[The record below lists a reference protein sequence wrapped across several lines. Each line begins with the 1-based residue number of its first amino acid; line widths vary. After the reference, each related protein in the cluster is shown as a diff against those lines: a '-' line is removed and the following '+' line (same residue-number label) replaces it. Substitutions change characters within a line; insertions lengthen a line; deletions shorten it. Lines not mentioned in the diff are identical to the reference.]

1 MRDRLGCEPRG
12 RGCRVGG
19 VSAKGHR
26 YWTALGRSAY
36 VTERTFRWV
45 LTDGMYYGAVT
56 APTKTVLVVDDEPTL
71 VATLRYNLEREGYK
85 VVSAIDGE
93 KAISMARSERPDL
106 MILDLM
112 LPAVD
117 GLEVCR
123 ILRREM
129 NLPILMLT
137 ARAGE
142 VDKVVGLEIGADD
155 YVTKP
160 FSTRELLARVRA
172 LLRRTT
178 SSGDDEGFASG
189 NLRVDMKRREVTR
202 DGVALDLKPKEM
214 ELLIYFIRNRGRAF
228 TREQLLREVW
238 GYDFYG
244 DSRTVDVHVSWL
256 RQKIEEQPGKPT
268 RILTVRGVG
277 YRFEA

>member
-1 MRDRLGCEPRG
+1 
-12 RGCRVGG
+12 
-19 VSAKGHR
+19 
-26 YWTALGRSAY
+26 
-36 VTERTFRWV
+36 
-45 LTDGMYYGAVT
+45 VT

-85 VVSAIDGE
+85 VVAASDGE
-93 KAISMARSERPDL
+93 KAIAAARSERPDL

-172 LLRRTT
+172 LLRRTA
-178 SSGDDEGFASG
+178 SSADDEGFTSG

-214 ELLIYFIRNRGRAF
+214 ELLIYFMRNRGRAF

-256 RQKIEEQPGKPT
+256 RQKIEEQPSKPT

-277 YRFEA
+277 YRFEV

>member
-1 MRDRLGCEPRG
+1 M
-12 RGCRVGG
+12 
-19 VSAKGHR
+19 
-26 YWTALGRSAY
+26 
-36 VTERTFRWV
+36 
-45 LTDGMYYGAVT
+45 T
-56 APTKTVLVVDDEPTL
+56 APAKTVLVVDDEPTL
-71 VATLRYNLEREGYK
+71 VATLKYNLEREGYR
-85 VVSAIDGE
+85 VVSAADGE
-93 KAISMARSERPDL
+93 KAITLARTERPDL

-112 LPAVD
+112 LPVVD

-129 NLPILMLT
+129 SLPILMLT
-137 ARAGE
+137 ARVGE

-160 FSTRELLARVRA
+160 FSTRELLARIRA

-178 SSGDDEGFASG
+178 TPADEEALVSGD
-189 NLRVDMKRREVTR
+189 LRIDLKRREVTR
-202 DGVALDLKPKEM
+202 NDRPVELKPKEM
-214 ELLIYFIRNRGRAF
+214 ELLIYFMRNKGRAF

-256 RQKIEEQPGKPT
+256 RQKIEEQPGKPV

-277 YRFEA
+277 YRFEG

>member
-1 MRDRLGCEPRG
+1 MTT
-12 RGCRVGG
+12 
-19 VSAKGHR
+19 S
-26 YWTALGRSAY
+26 
-36 VTERTFRWV
+36 
-45 LTDGMYYGAVT
+45 
-56 APTKTVLVVDDEPTL
+56 TKTVLVVDDEPTL

-85 VVSAIDGE
+85 VVSAADGE

-106 MILDLM
+106 LILDLM

-142 VDKVVGLEIGADD
+142 VDKVVGLELGADD

-172 LLRRTT
+172 LLRRTA
-178 SSGDDEGFASG
+178 SSGEDEGFSSG

-202 DGVALDLKPKEM
+202 DGRVLDLKPKEM
-214 ELLIYFIRNRGRAF
+214 ELLIYFMRNKGRAF

-256 RQKIEEQPGKPT
+256 RQKIEEQASKPT

>member
-1 MRDRLGCEPRG
+1 MKP
-12 RGCRVGG
+12 
-19 VSAKGHR
+19 A
-26 YWTALGRSAY
+26 A
-36 VTERTFRWV
+36 
-45 LTDGMYYGAVT
+45 
-56 APTKTVLVVDDEPTL
+56 KTVLLVDDEPTL
-71 VATLRYNLEREGYK
+71 VATLKYNLEHEGYR
-85 VVSAIDGE
+85 VVTANDGE
-93 KAISMARSERPDL
+93 KAITLARIEHPDV
-106 MILDLM
+106 IVLDLM
-112 LPAVD
+112 LPVID

-129 NLPILMLT
+129 SLPILMLT
-137 ARAGE
+137 ARADE

-178 SSGDDEGFASG
+178 TEPDDEVLVSQD
-189 NLRVDMKRREVTR
+189 LRVDMKRREVARNETP
-202 DGVALDLKPKEM
+202 LELKPKEM
-214 ELLIYFIRNRGRAF
+214 ELLIHFMRNKGRAF

-244 DSRTVDVHVSWL
+244 DSRTVDVHISWL
-256 RQKIEEQPGKPT
+256 RQKIEQQPGKPV

-277 YRFEA
+277 YRFEG

>member
-1 MRDRLGCEPRG
+1 V
-12 RGCRVGG
+12 RVRYS
-19 VSAKGHR
+19 SAVN
-26 YWTALGRSAY
+26 SA
-36 VTERTFRWV
+36 
-45 LTDGMYYGAVT
+45 
-56 APTKTVLVVDDEPTL
+56 TKTVLVVDDEPTL
-71 VATLRYNLEREGYK
+71 VATLKYNLEREGYR
-85 VVSAIDGE
+85 VLAAGDGD
-93 KAISMARSERPDL
+93 KAINLARSERPDL
-106 MILDLM
+106 LILDLM
-112 LPAVD
+112 LPSVD

-129 NLPILMLT
+129 SLPILMLT
-137 ARAGE
+137 ARVGE

-172 LLRRTT
+172 LLRRT
-178 SSGDDEGFASG
+178 SVLADEELLVSGD
-189 NLRVDMKRREVTR
+189 LRIDMKRREASLADQPVE
-202 DGVALDLKPKEM
+202 LKPKEM
-214 ELLIYFIRNRGRAF
+214 ELLIYFMRNKGRAF

-256 RQKIEEQPGKPT
+256 RQKIEDVPGKPV

-277 YRFEA
+277 YRFEG

>member
-1 MRDRLGCEPRG
+1 M
-12 RGCRVGG
+12 
-19 VSAKGHR
+19 
-26 YWTALGRSAY
+26 
-36 VTERTFRWV
+36 
-45 LTDGMYYGAVT
+45 T
-56 APTKTVLVVDDEPTL
+56 APAKTVLVVDDEPTL
-71 VATLRYNLEREGYK
+71 VATLKYNLEREGYR
-85 VVSAIDGE
+85 VVSAGDGE
-93 KAISMARSERPDL
+93 KAITLARSERPDL

-129 NLPILMLT
+129 TLPILMLT
-137 ARAGE
+137 ARVGE

-160 FSTRELLARVRA
+160 FSTRELLARIRA

-178 SSGDDEGFASG
+178 TPADEEVLVSGD
-189 NLRVDMKRREVTR
+189 LRVDMKRREVTR
-202 DGVALDLKPKEM
+202 NDRPVELKPKEM
-214 ELLIYFIRNRGRAF
+214 ELLIYFMRNKGRAF

-256 RQKIEEQPGKPT
+256 RQKIEEQPGKPV

-277 YRFEA
+277 YRFEG

>member
-1 MRDRLGCEPRG
+1 MPSGLRGAGVGTRVVLLGR
-12 RGCRVGG
+12 CRVNRTLTIG
-19 VSAKGHR
+19 R
-26 YWTALGRSAY
+26 YH
-36 VTERTFRWV
+36 
-45 LTDGMYYGAVT
+45 GAVSSP
-56 APTKTVLVVDDEPTL
+56 AKTVLVVDDEPTL
-71 VATLRYNLEREGYK
+71 VATLRYNLERDGYR
-85 VVSAIDGE
+85 VLAAMDGD

-106 MILDLM
+106 IILDLM

-129 NLPILMLT
+129 SHLPILMLT
-137 ARAGE
+137 ARTGE

-172 LLRRTT
+172 LLRRATPVAEADDEVLA
-178 SSGDDEGFASG
+178 SGD
-189 NLRVDMKRREVTR
+189 LHVDMKRREVTR
-202 DGVALDLKPKEM
+202 NGVVVDLKPKEM
-214 ELLIYFIRNRGRAF
+214 DLLIYFMRNRGRAF

-256 RQKIEEQPGKPT
+256 RQKIEAQPSKPT

>member
-1 MRDRLGCEPRG
+1 
-12 RGCRVGG
+12 VG
-19 VSAKGHR
+19 VSAP
-26 YWTALGRSAY
+26 A
-36 VTERTFRWV
+36 
-45 LTDGMYYGAVT
+45 
-56 APTKTVLVVDDEPTL
+56 KTVLVVDDEPTL
-71 VATLRYNLEREGYK
+71 VTTLRYNLEREGYR
-85 VVSAIDGE
+85 VVAASDGD
-93 KAISMARSERPDL
+93 KAISLARSERPDL
-106 MILDLM
+106 VILDLM

-123 ILRREM
+123 ILRRDS

-172 LLRRTT
+172 LLRRTGAVT
-178 SSGDDEGFASG
+178 EDEVIVSGD
-189 NLRVDMKRREVTR
+189 LRVDMKRREVTR
-202 DGVALDLKPKEM
+202 NDAPLELKPKEM
-214 ELLIYFIRNRGRAF
+214 ELLLYFMRNRGRAF

-238 GYDFYG
+238 GYDFMG
-244 DSRTVDVHVSWL
+244 DSRTIDVHVSWL
-256 RQKIEEQPGKPT
+256 RQKIEDQAGKPV

-277 YRFEA
+277 YRFEG

>member
-1 MRDRLGCEPRG
+1 MN
-12 RGCRVGG
+12 
-19 VSAKGHR
+19 AKR
-26 YWTALGRSAY
+26 YHVVVNS
-36 VTERTFRWV
+36 
-45 LTDGMYYGAVT
+45 
-56 APTKTVLVVDDEPTL
+56 PSKTVLVVDDEPTL
-71 VATLRYNLEREGYK
+71 LATLRYNLEREGFK
-85 VVSAIDGE
+85 VVTAGDGSRAIE
-93 KAISMARSERPDL
+93 LAREEHPDL
-106 MILDLM
+106 LILDLM
-112 LPAVD
+112 LPSVD

-142 VDKVVGLEIGADD
+142 ADKVVGLEIGADD

-160 FSTRELLARVRA
+160 FSTRELLARLRA
-172 LLRRTT
+172 LLRRTGNH
-178 SSGDDEGFASG
+178 SDEETLSSG
-189 NLRVDMKRREVTR
+189 NLRLDLKRREVTR
-202 DGVALDLKPKEM
+202 DDKPLELKPKEM
-214 ELLIYFIRNRGRAF
+214 ELLIYFLRNKGRAF

-256 RQKIEEQPGKPT
+256 RQKIEDQPSKPV

-277 YRFEA
+277 YRFDG

>member
-1 MRDRLGCEPRG
+1 M
-12 RGCRVGG
+12 
-19 VSAKGHR
+19 
-26 YWTALGRSAY
+26 TANG
-36 VTERTFRWV
+36 
-45 LTDGMYYGAVT
+45 
-56 APTKTVLVVDDEPTL
+56 KTVLVVDDEPTL
-71 VATLRYNLEREGYK
+71 VATLKYNLEREGYR
-85 VVSAIDGE
+85 VVTAGDGE
-93 KAISMARSERPDL
+93 KALALARSERPDL

-112 LPAVD
+112 LPSLD

-129 NLPILMLT
+129 SLPILMLT

-172 LLRRTT
+172 LFRRTAP
-178 SSGDDEGFASG
+178 SDQESLESG
-189 NLRVDMKRREVTR
+189 NLRIDLKRREATL
-202 DGVALDLKPKEM
+202 DGNLLELKPKEM
-214 ELLIYFIRNRGRAF
+214 ELLIHFMRNRGRAF
-228 TREQLLREVW
+228 TREQLLRDVW

-256 RQKIEEQPGKPT
+256 RQKIEAQPGKPV

-277 YRFEA
+277 YRFEG